1 MFGISL
7 VGSARALAL
16 ITVTAVAV
24 TGDCA
29 AAGFL
34 ATAADVPLMDGL
46 NEVKGGLVFDNPGGR
61 IVETYATG
69 AVDAAA
75 VTKFYDETLP
85 HLGWQARGDLT
96 FEREG
101 ERLKLNL
108 QGVAGTLTVRFEIS
122 PR

>member
-7 VGSARALAL
+7 IGLARALGFGIVAA
-16 ITVTAVAV
+16 IAV
-24 TGDCA
+24 TGACA

-34 ATAADVPLMDGL
+34 TTAADVPLMDGL
-46 NEVKGGLVFDNPGGR
+46 DEVRGGLVFDNPGGR
-61 IVETYATG
+61 IVESYATG

-75 VTKFYDETLP
+75 VTQFYGETLP
-85 HLGWQARGDLT
+85 HLGWQARGNLT

-101 ERLKLNL
+101 ERLKLHL
-108 QGVAGTLTVRFEIS
+108 QGVGGALTVRFEIS